1 MESSFKPATL
11 KWGSDIIE
19 IIPLTF
25 SMFYTKIGVKLICE
39 LCCHLRLERGPDCHT
54 VDVLRGQRGQEPGG
68 GQEGDAGDVNRF

>member
-1 MESSFKPATL
+1 
-11 KWGSDIIE
+11 
-19 IIPLTF
+19 
-25 SMFYTKIGVKLICE
+25 MFYTKIGVKLICE